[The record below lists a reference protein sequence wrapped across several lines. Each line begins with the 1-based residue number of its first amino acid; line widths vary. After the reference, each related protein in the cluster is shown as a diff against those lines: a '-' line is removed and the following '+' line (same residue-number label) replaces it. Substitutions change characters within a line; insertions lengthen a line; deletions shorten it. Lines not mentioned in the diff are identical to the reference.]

1 MWQSSIWTRL
11 FKSPLYASLW
21 KNLESNH
28 CLEVTVEVCD
38 SFTNQSRLILYTIQW
53 LYQQLPQSE
62 QLIAFQQTYELGHGV
77 PNPQQSIPRFQH
89 LPSGL
94 VLPTER
100 QSEEQNLC
108 PLHSVLGHDHTASP
122 STPPN
127 LFFIEKFM
135 SFVSNTRAMKTFY
148 SYRMLENIL
157 ETVHKAYGLP
167 SVCRHV
173 FTWVCDEP
181 ESRPLLPCI
190 PDRVISEGVPYDFQ
204 HLLVHRQPP
213 AGEQEQWILTR
224 TNVVSILSALHST
237 SDIF

>member
-1 MWQSSIWTRL
+1 MKKPGVQPLPGGDCRGLWFIYEPKWTDL
-11 FKSPLYASLW
+11 VYNTMIVSATASVRAT
-21 KNLESNH
+21 H
-28 CLEVTVEVCD
+28 CLSANLWTWPWCTQPPAKHPQIPAPSIRPGPAHRETEWRAKPL
-38 SFTNQSRLILYTIQW
+38 SFAFCFKAWSHS
-53 LYQQLPQSE
+53 LPPP
-62 QLIAFQQTYELGHGV
+62 QTYSL
-77 PNPQQSIPRFQH
+77 
-89 LPSGL
+89 
-94 VLPTER
+94 
-100 QSEEQNLC
+100 
-108 PLHSVLGHDHTASP
+108 
-122 STPPN
+122 
-127 LFFIEKFM
+127 EKFT